1 LNLQTPQGGVTFIEP
16 FPEEDFPFAF
26 QRYFCDALNVNFGE
40 SDYLG
45 LSKSQVS
52 LRYLN
57 GSGWKLHMDG
67 GLLDLKGWLPFPV
80 KVGLLSFAP
89 GEVEITSLKLDRS
102 ETLDS
107 LYNSTISVTGRI
119 PLKPG
124 EQATLEFDTRNFP
137 LEGLIGMQLSRL
149 FSGSARSIGDKSN
162 GTPSKIVFTVGG
174 DRVDEVFMPFNAE
187 SLLLKRFPFIS
198 DLDEIFPERG
208 FDKLKMDENI
218 DGVFRLLP
226 QGMGLQDLRMR
237 LAQLMRIEGNV
248 LVTHEGQLSGAM
260 RLYISRGLVNSSPIP
275 GLRGLDGFSRI
286 DNSGYA
292 VVDIELGGT
301 TELPTD
307 TFRKVTGID
316 GSTGWQGGTAQPE
329 FDDLFKELTSP
340 DESRNQPRETQ
351 KSGVSDGADDFIF
364 KENTGE

>member
-1 LNLQTPQGGVTFIEP
+1 
-16 FPEEDFPFAF
+16 
-26 QRYFCDALNVNFGE
+26 
-40 SDYLG
+40 
-45 LSKSQVS
+45 
-52 LRYLN
+52 
-57 GSGWKLHMDG
+57 
-67 GLLDLKGWLPFPV
+67 
-80 KVGLLSFAP
+80 
-89 GEVEITSLKLDRS
+89 
-102 ETLDS
+102 
-107 LYNSTISVTGRI
+107 
-119 PLKPG
+119 
-124 EQATLEFDTRNFP
+124 
-137 LEGLIGMQLSRL
+137 
-149 FSGSARSIGDKSN
+149 
-162 GTPSKIVFTVGG
+162 
-174 DRVDEVFMPFNAE
+174 
-187 SLLLKRFPFIS
+187 
-198 DLDEIFPERG
+198 
-208 FDKLKMDENI
+208 
-218 DGVFRLLP
+218 
-226 QGMGLQDLRMR
+226 
-237 LAQLMRIEGNV
+237 
-248 LVTHEGQLSGAM
+248 VTHEGQLSGAM